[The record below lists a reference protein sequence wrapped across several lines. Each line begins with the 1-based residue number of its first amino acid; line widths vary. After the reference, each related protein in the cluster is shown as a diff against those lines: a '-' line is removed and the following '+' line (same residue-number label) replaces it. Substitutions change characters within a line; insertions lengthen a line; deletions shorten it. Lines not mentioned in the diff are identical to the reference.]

1 MNPIRTAGRGT
12 GGARSAF
19 TLIELLVV
27 IAIILI
33 LAAIL
38 TPAVDNAFKKGRVTR
53 ARAEMSSIVAAIQA
67 YASEYGHMPVGRDNG
82 YGDHVYMG
90 EWGEDMAIVGNPR
103 ETKYVFNILRGMDRT
118 NNPKGM
124 VFLEVPERA
133 MTGECLLRK
142 HTYTAEEGYYLDPWK
157 NPYILVMDTDF
168 DNQVGGFEGVVGT
181 WMGFPAISALLQNLS
196 RTESHAFPGVRVAV
210 MSYGPVPGDTNSFM
224 MSFQ

>member
-1 MNPIRTAGRGT
+1 MGPGT

-33 LAAIL
+33 LAAFL
-38 TPAVDNAFKKGRVTR
+38 TPAVDKALTRGRVTR
-53 ARAEMSSIVAAIQA
+53 ARTEMSSIAAAIQA
-67 YASEYGHMPVGRDNG
+67 YVNEYGHMPVGRDNG

-90 EWGEDMAIVGNPR
+90 AWGVDISVVGNPR
-103 ETKYVFNILRGMDRT
+103 QTRYVFNILRGLDRT

-133 MTGECLLRK
+133 MTGECLLRQR
-142 HTYTAEEGYYLDPWK
+142 TYTAEEGYYLDPWK

-168 DNQVGGFEGVVGT
+168 DNQVGGFEGIVGT

-196 RTESHAFPGVRVAV
+196 GTANYAFPGVRVAV